1 MRKSTGVRL
10 FVLLVM
16 LAASFLAGGATGQ
29 ADNGCC
35 ACGPQWCQSQCDSQ
49 CGGDPACY
57 GACDT
62 QCWEWYN
69 MCINTCPYPIC

>member
-16 LAASFLAGGATGQ
+16 LAASFLTGGSAVQ
-29 ADNGCC
+29 ADNNCC
-35 ACGPQWCQSQCDSQ
+35 ACGPQWCQAACYNQ

-57 GACDT
+57 GPCDD
-62 QCWEWYN
+62 QCWAWVD
-69 MCINTCPYPIC
+69 MCISTCPYPIC